1 MHRENNGW
9 QERLGRLCGIAPRER
24 RRRAAQR
31 RPGLTAEALES
42 RHMMAIAVAG
52 ALPDLIVA
60 PGGTILPIDTAAQFS
75 VTGVTVQGTVVEMAT
90 QAGTG
95 SSVRSLFLELYDQ
108 AIPGRSAAP
117 ISTANFLSYVN
128 AGAYDSSIFHRAT
141 DFAGDAGPAKFLQGG
156 GFTADAEGWG
166 NVATVAPINLEWAA
180 NRPNAKGTISY
191 ARTSDVNSAT
201 SGFFFNVVANP
212 SFDAVGNQYA
222 AFGRV
227 VGDGQAILDSY
238 AAFRRVNASAVTPA
252 FATLPVSSVDG
263 ITYENLPDRLV
274 TVLSAGV
281 VASPAT
287 AFSLTATSSAPTIA
301 SVVVDAAGKLQL
313 AVGQTR
319 GSATITVTGTDL
331 SGASVQDTF
340 TVAVGVPGIAVADG
354 VTAITSAQAQAVA
367 LGAAALNAV
376 ATSKTFTI
384 SNPGD
389 VPLTITGVTLPAG
402 VKLVEAAPTSVPAGG
417 SANLVVALD
426 TVALKAVSGSIAIAS
441 SASATPFSI
450 PVSGVVFGK
459 PELPTRVVSAWGNGT
474 KIILSWTASVDN
486 GSPVTRSDV
495 YALQFDTPTWPTWK
509 SVAVVWGTATS
520 TEVFGLDITKAI
532 AFKVASKN
540 AAGFSKLSNDGV
552 KYLMAPRTP
561 EAIVAAA
568 AGTGT
573 ASLTWQQAVQPEDAI
588 TKSFRPLT
596 GYVVFVRQVGTVAWT
611 RYADIPVVT
620 STTVTGLVAGRSYQF
635 ALRAKSDSGGSL
647 ISKPSNSVTL

>member
-1 MHRENNGW
+1 MVMHRENNGW
-9 QERLGRLCGIAPRER
+9 QERLGRWCGIAPRER
-24 RRRAAQR
+24 RRRSAQR

-60 PGGTILPIDTAAQFS
+60 PGGTIAPIDTAAQFS

-128 AGAYDSSIFHRAT
+128 TGAYDSSIFHRAT

-274 TVLSAGV
+274 TVLTAGV

-287 AFSLTATSSAPTIA
+287 AFGLTATSSAPTIA

-319 GSATITVTGTDL
+319 GTATITVTGTDL

-354 VTAITSAQAQAVA
+354 VTVITSAQAQAVA

-384 SNPGD
+384 TNPGD
-389 VPLTITGVTLPAG
+389 APLSITGVTLPAG

-417 SANLVVALD
+417 SANLIVALD
-426 TVALKAVSGSIAIAS
+426 TAAVRAVSGSIAVSS
-441 SASATPFSI
+441 SAAGSPFLI
-450 PVSGVVFGK
+450 PVTGVVFGR
-459 PELPTRVVSAWGNGT
+459 PAAPTAVISAWGNGT
-474 KIILSWTASVDN
+474 KAILSWTAAVDN
-486 GSPVTRSDV
+486 GSPVTTSAV
-495 YALQFDTPTWPTWK
+495 YALEVGTTTWVK
-509 SVAVVWGTATS
+509 VADVAGTATS
-520 TEVFGLDITKAI
+520 TEVFSLDITKAF
-532 AFKVASKN
+532 AFKVASRN
-540 AAGFSKLSNDGV
+540 IAGFSKLSNDGV

-568 AGTGT
+568 AGTG
-573 ASLTWQQAVQPEDAI
+573 AANLTWQHAVQPWDTI
-588 TKSFRPLT
+588 TKSYRPLT
-596 GYVVFVRQVGTVAWT
+596 GYVVFTRQVGTVAWT

-620 STTVTGLVAGRSYQF
+620 STTVTGLVAGKSYQF

-647 ISKPSNSVTL
+647 ISKPSNSATL

>member
-1 MHRENNGW
+1 MHREKNGW
-9 QERLGRLCGIAPRER
+9 QERLGRWCGIAPRER
-24 RRRAAQR
+24 RTRTSQR
-31 RPGLTAEALES
+31 RPGLAGEALES

-60 PGGTILPIDTAAQFS
+60 PGGTIAPIDTAAQFS

-156 GFTADAEGWG
+156 GFTADAQGWG
-166 NVATVAPINLEWAA
+166 NVATGSPINLEWAA
-180 NRPNAKGTISY
+180 NRPNAQGTISY
-191 ARTSDVNSAT
+191 ARTSDPNSAT

-238 AAFRRVNASAVTPA
+238 AALRRVNASAVTPA

-263 ITYENLPDRLV
+263 ITYQNLPDRLV

-287 AFSLTATSSAPTIA
+287 TFGLTATNSAPTIA

-319 GSATITVTGTDL
+319 GTATITVTGTDL
-331 SGASVQDTF
+331 SGASIQDTF
-340 TVAVGVPGIAVADG
+340 TVAVGVPGITLADG

-367 LGAAALNAV
+367 LVAAAVGTV
-376 ATSKTFTI
+376 APSKTFTI
-384 SNPGD
+384 TNPGD
-389 VPLTITGVTLPAG
+389 VPLSITGVTRRG
-402 VKLVEAAPTSVPAGG
+402 
-417 SANLVVALD
+417 
-426 TVALKAVSGSIAIAS
+426 
-441 SASATPFSI
+441 
-450 PVSGVVFGK
+450 
-459 PELPTRVVSAWGNGT
+459 R
-474 KIILSWTASVDN
+474 
-486 GSPVTRSDV
+486 
-495 YALQFDTPTWPTWK
+495 
-509 SVAVVWGTATS
+509 
-520 TEVFGLDITKAI
+520 
-532 AFKVASKN
+532 
-540 AAGFSKLSNDGV
+540 
-552 KYLMAPRTP
+552 
-561 EAIVAAA
+561 
-568 AGTGT
+568 
-573 ASLTWQQAVQPEDAI
+573 
-588 TKSFRPLT
+588 
-596 GYVVFVRQVGTVAWT
+596 
-611 RYADIPVVT
+611 ADEH
-620 STTVTGLVAGRSYQF
+620 SR
-635 ALRAKSDSGGSL
+635 R
-647 ISKPSNSVTL
+647 

>member
-1 MHRENNGW
+1 MVMHRENNGW
-9 QERLGRLCGIAPRER
+9 QERLGRWCGIAPRER
-24 RRRAAQR
+24 RRRSAQR

-60 PGGTILPIDTAAQFS
+60 PGGTIAPIDTTAQFS

-128 AGAYDSSIFHRAT
+128 TGAYDSSIFHRAT

-238 AAFRRVNASAVTPA
+238 AALRRVNASAVTPA

-263 ITYENLPDRLV
+263 ITYQNLPDRLV

-287 AFSLTATSSAPTIA
+287 AFGLTATSSAPTIA

-319 GSATITVTGTDL
+319 GTATITVTGTDL

-354 VTAITSAQAQAVA
+354 VTVITSAQAQAVA

-384 SNPGD
+384 TNPGD
-389 VPLTITGVTLPAG
+389 APLSITGVTLPAG

-417 SANLVVALD
+417 SANLIVALD
-426 TVALKAVSGSIAIAS
+426 TAAVRAVSGSIAVSS
-441 SASATPFSI
+441 SAAGSPFLI
-450 PVSGVVFGK
+450 PVTGVVFGR
-459 PELPTRVVSAWGNGT
+459 PAAPTAVISAWGNGT
-474 KIILSWTASVDN
+474 KAILSWTAAVDN
-486 GSPVTRSDV
+486 GSPVTTSAV
-495 YALQFDTPTWPTWK
+495 YALEVGTTTWVK
-509 SVAVVWGTATS
+509 VADVAGTATS
-520 TEVFGLDITKAI
+520 TEVFSLDITKAF
-532 AFKVASKN
+532 AFKVASRN
-540 AAGFSKLSNDGV
+540 IAGFSKLSNDGV

-568 AGTGT
+568 AGTG
-573 ASLTWQQAVQPEDAI
+573 AANLTWQHAVQPWDTI
-588 TKSFRPLT
+588 TKSYRPLT
-596 GYVVFVRQVGTVAWT
+596 GYVVFTRQVGTVAWT

-620 STTVTGLVAGRSYQF
+620 STTVTGLVAGKSYQF

-647 ISKPSNSVTL
+647 ISKPSNSATL

>member
-1 MHRENNGW
+1 MHREKNGW
-9 QERLGRLCGIAPRER
+9 QERLGRWCGIAPRER
-24 RRRAAQR
+24 RTRTSQR
-31 RPGLTAEALES
+31 RPGLAGEALES

-60 PGGTILPIDTAAQFS
+60 PGGTIAPIDTAAQFS

-156 GFTADAEGWG
+156 GFTADAQGWG
-166 NVATVAPINLEWAA
+166 NVATGSPINLEWAA
-180 NRPNAKGTISY
+180 NRPNAQGTISY
-191 ARTSDVNSAT
+191 ARTSDPNSAT

-222 AFGRV
+222 AFRTGPW
-227 VGDGQAILDSY
+227 QWSAP
-238 AAFRRVNASAVTPA
+238 ASAVTPA

-263 ITYENLPDRLV
+263 ITYQNLPDRLV

-287 AFSLTATSSAPTIA
+287 TFGLTATSSAPTIA

-319 GSATITVTGTDL
+319 GTATITVTGTDL
-331 SGASVQDTF
+331 SGASIPDTF
-340 TVAVGVPGIAVADG
+340 TVAVGVPGITLADG

-367 LGAAALNAV
+367 LVAV
-376 ATSKTFTI
+376 AVGTVAPSKTFTI
-384 SNPGD
+384 TNPGD
-389 VPLTITGVTLPAG
+389 VPLSITGVTLPAG
-402 VKLVEAAPTSVPAGG
+402 VTLVGALPASIAAGG
-417 SANLVVALD
+417 SANLIVALD
-426 TVALKAVSGSIAIAS
+426 TAALKTATGSIAISS
-441 SASATPFSI
+441 SALVAPFSI
-450 PVSGVVFGK
+450 PVTGTVYGRPAAPTGVI
-459 PELPTRVVSAWGNGT
+459 SAWGNGT
-474 KIILSWTASVDN
+474 KAILSWTPAVDN

-495 YALQFDTPTWPTWK
+495 YALLVGTTAWTK
-509 SVAVVWGTATS
+509 VADVAGTATS
-520 TEVFGLDITKAI
+520 AEVFGLDITKAF
-532 AFKVASKN
+532 AFKVASRN
-540 AAGFSKLSNDGV
+540 VAGFSKLSNDGV
-552 KYLMAPRTP
+552 KYLMAPITP
-561 EAIVAAA
+561 AAIVATA
-568 AGTGT
+568 AGQGS
-573 ASLTWQQAVQPEDAI
+573 ASLTWQHAVQPWDTI

-596 GYVVFVRQVGTVAWT
+596 GYVVFTRQVGTAAWT
-611 RYADIPVVT
+611 RSADIPVVT

-647 ISKPSNSVTL
+647 ISKPSNSATL

>member
-1 MHRENNGW
+1 
-9 QERLGRLCGIAPRER
+9 
-24 RRRAAQR
+24 
-31 RPGLTAEALES
+31 
-42 RHMMAIAVAG
+42 MMAITVAG
-52 ALPDLIVA
+52 ALPDLVVA
-60 PGGTILPIDTAAQFS
+60 PGGTIAPIDTAAQFS
-75 VTGVTVQGTVVEMAT
+75 VSGVTVQGTVVEMAT

-426 TVALKAVSGSIAIAS
+426 TAAVRAVSGSIAIAS

-486 GSPVTRSDV
+486 GSPVTESRV
-495 YALQFDTPTWPTWK
+495 YALQVGTTTWTK
-509 SVAVVWGTATS
+509 VADVAGTATS
-520 TEVFGLDITKAI
+520 TEVFGLDITQAF

-561 EAIVAAA
+561 AAIVATA
-568 AGTGT
+568 AGTGA
-573 ASLTWQQAVQPEDAI
+573 ASLTWQHAVQPEDAI

-611 RYADIPVVT
+611 RHADIPVVT

>member
-1 MHRENNGW
+1 MVMHRENNGW
-9 QERLGRLCGIAPRER
+9 QERLGRWCGIAPRER
-24 RRRAAQR
+24 RRRSAQR

-60 PGGTILPIDTAAQFS
+60 PGGTIAPIDTAAQFS

-128 AGAYDSSIFHRAT
+128 TGAYDSSIFHRAT

-180 NRPNAKGTISY
+180 NRPNAQGTISY

-238 AAFRRVNASAVTPA
+238 AAFRRVNASAVTAA

-263 ITYENLPDRLV
+263 ITYQNLPERLV
-274 TVLSAGV
+274 TVLTAGV

-287 AFSLTATSSAPTIA
+287 AFGLTATSSAPTIA

-319 GSATITVTGTDL
+319 GTATITVTGTDL

-354 VTAITSAQAQAVA
+354 VTVITSAQAQAVA

-384 SNPGD
+384 TNPGD
-389 VPLTITGVTLPAG
+389 APLSITGVTLPAG

-417 SANLVVALD
+417 SANLIVALD
-426 TVALKAVSGSIAIAS
+426 TAAVRAVSGSIAVSS
-441 SASATPFSI
+441 SAAGSPFLI
-450 PVSGVVFGK
+450 PVTGVVFGR
-459 PELPTRVVSAWGNGT
+459 PAAPTAVISAWGNGT
-474 KIILSWTASVDN
+474 KAILSWTAAVDN
-486 GSPVTRSDV
+486 GSPVTTSAV
-495 YALQFDTPTWPTWK
+495 YALEVGTTTWVK
-509 SVAVVWGTATS
+509 VADVAGTATS
-520 TEVFGLDITKAI
+520 TEVFSLDITKAF
-532 AFKVASKN
+532 AFKVASRN
-540 AAGFSKLSNDGV
+540 IAGFSKLSNDGV

-568 AGTGT
+568 AGTG
-573 ASLTWQQAVQPEDAI
+573 AANLTWQHAVQPWDTI
-588 TKSFRPLT
+588 TKSYRPLT
-596 GYVVFVRQVGTVAWT
+596 GYVVFTRQVGTVAWT

-620 STTVTGLVAGRSYQF
+620 STTVTGLVAGKSYQF

-647 ISKPSNSVTL
+647 ISRASNSATV

>member
-1 MHRENNGW
+1 MHREKNGW
-9 QERLGRLCGIAPRER
+9 QERLGRWCGIAPRER
-24 RRRAAQR
+24 RTRTSQR
-31 RPGLTAEALES
+31 RPGLAGEALES

-60 PGGTILPIDTAAQFS
+60 PGGTIAPIDTAAQFS
-75 VTGVTVQGTVVEMAT
+75 VTSVTVQGTVVGMAT

-156 GFTADAEGWG
+156 GFTADAQGWG
-166 NVATVAPINLEWAA
+166 TVATGSPINLEWAA
-180 NRPNAKGTISY
+180 NRPNAQGTISY
-191 ARTSDVNSAT
+191 ARTSDPNSAT

-212 SFDAVGNQYA
+212 SFDTVGNQYA

-238 AAFRRVNASAVTPA
+238 AALRRVNASAVTPA

-263 ITYENLPDRLV
+263 ITYQNLPDRLV

-287 AFSLTATSSAPTIA
+287 TFGLTATSSAPTIA

-319 GSATITVTGTDL
+319 GTATITVTGTDL
-331 SGASVQDTF
+331 SGASIQDTF
-340 TVAVGVPGIAVADG
+340 TVAVGVPGITLADG
-354 VTAITSAQAQAVA
+354 VTAITSAQSQAVA
-367 LGAAALNAV
+367 LGAAVLGTV
-376 ATSKTFTI
+376 APSKTFTI
-384 SNPGD
+384 TNPGD
-389 VPLTITGVTLPAG
+389 VPLSITGVTLPAG
-402 VKLVEAAPTSVPAGG
+402 VTLVGAAPTSIPAGS

-426 TVALKAVSGSIAIAS
+426 TAAVRAVTGSIAITS

-450 PVSGVVFGK
+450 PVTGSVYGRPAAPTGVI
-459 PELPTRVVSAWGNGT
+459 SAWGNGT
-474 KIILSWTASVDN
+474 KAILSWTAAVDN
-486 GSPVTRSDV
+486 GSPVTTSAVYVLEVGTTTWTKVADV
-495 YALQFDTPTWPTWK
+495 A
-509 SVAVVWGTATS
+509 GTATS
-520 TEVFGLDITKAI
+520 TEVFGLDITKSF
-532 AFKVASKN
+532 AFKVASRN
-540 AAGFSKLSNDGV
+540 VAGFSKLSNDGV
-552 KYLMAPRTP
+552 KYLMAPITP
-561 EAIVAAA
+561 AAIVATA
-568 AGTGT
+568 AGQGS
-573 ASLTWQQAVQPEDAI
+573 ASLTWQHAVQPWDTI

-596 GYVVFVRQVGTVAWT
+596 GYVVFYRQVGTAAWT
-611 RYADIPVVT
+611 RSADIPVVT

-647 ISKPSNSVTL
+647 ISKPSNSATL

>member
-1 MHRENNGW
+1 MVMHRENNGW
-9 QERLGRLCGIAPRER
+9 QERLGRWCGIAPRER
-24 RRRAAQR
+24 RRRSAQR

-60 PGGTILPIDTAAQFS
+60 PGGTIAPIDTAAQFS

-128 AGAYDSSIFHRAT
+128 TGAYDSSIFHRAT

-274 TVLSAGV
+274 TVLTAGV

-287 AFSLTATSSAPTIA
+287 AFGLTATSSAPTIA

-319 GSATITVTGTDL
+319 GTATITVTGTDL

-354 VTAITSAQAQAVA
+354 VTVITSAQAQAVA

-384 SNPGD
+384 TNPGD
-389 VPLTITGVTLPAG
+389 APLSITGVTLPAG

-417 SANLVVALD
+417 SANLIVALD
-426 TVALKAVSGSIAIAS
+426 TAAVRAVSGSIAVSS
-441 SASATPFSI
+441 SAAGSPFLI
-450 PVSGVVFGK
+450 PVTGVVFGR
-459 PELPTRVVSAWGNGT
+459 PAAPTAVISAWGNGT
-474 KIILSWTASVDN
+474 KAILSWTAAVDN
-486 GSPVTRSDV
+486 GSPVTTSAV
-495 YALQFDTPTWPTWK
+495 YALEVGTTTWVK
-509 SVAVVWGTATS
+509 VADVAGTATS
-520 TEVFGLDITKAI
+520 TEVFSLDITKAF
-532 AFKVASKN
+532 AFKVASRN
-540 AAGFSKLSNDGV
+540 IAGFSKLSNDGV

-568 AGTGT
+568 AGTG
-573 ASLTWQQAVQPEDAI
+573 AANLTWQHAVQPWDTI
-588 TKSFRPLT
+588 TKSYRPLT
-596 GYVVFVRQVGTVAWT
+596 GYVVFTRQVGTVAWT

-620 STTVTGLVAGRSYQF
+620 STTVTGLVAGKSYQF

-647 ISKPSNSVTL
+647 ISRASNSVTV

>member
-9 QERLGRLCGIAPRER
+9 QERLGRWCGIAPRER
-24 RRRAAQR
+24 RRRSAQR

-60 PGGTILPIDTAAQFS
+60 PGGTIAPIDTAAQFS

-128 AGAYDSSIFHRAT
+128 TGAYDSSIFHRAT

-274 TVLSAGV
+274 TVLTAGV

-287 AFSLTATSSAPTIA
+287 AFGLTATSSAPTIA

-319 GSATITVTGTDL
+319 GTATITVTGTDL

-354 VTAITSAQAQAVA
+354 VTVITSAQAQAVA

-384 SNPGD
+384 TNPGD
-389 VPLTITGVTLPAG
+389 APLSITGVTLPAG

-417 SANLVVALD
+417 SANLIVALD
-426 TVALKAVSGSIAIAS
+426 TAAVRAVSGSIAVSS
-441 SASATPFSI
+441 SAAGSPFLI
-450 PVSGVVFGK
+450 PVTGVVFGR
-459 PELPTRVVSAWGNGT
+459 PAAPTAVISAWGNGT
-474 KIILSWTASVDN
+474 KAILSWTAAVDN
-486 GSPVTRSDV
+486 GSPVTTSAV
-495 YALQFDTPTWPTWK
+495 YALEVGTTTWVK
-509 SVAVVWGTATS
+509 VADVAGTATS
-520 TEVFGLDITKAI
+520 TEVFSLDITKAF
-532 AFKVASKN
+532 AFKVASRN
-540 AAGFSKLSNDGV
+540 IAGFSKLSNDGV

-568 AGTGT
+568 AGTG
-573 ASLTWQQAVQPEDAI
+573 AANLTWQHAVQPWDTI
-588 TKSFRPLT
+588 TKSYRPLT
-596 GYVVFVRQVGTVAWT
+596 GYVVFTRQVGTVAWT

-620 STTVTGLVAGRSYQF
+620 STTVTGLVAGKSYQF

-647 ISKPSNSVTL
+647 ISKPSNSATL

>member
-9 QERLGRLCGIAPRER
+9 QERLGRWCGIAPRER
-24 RRRAAQR
+24 RRRSAQR

-60 PGGTILPIDTAAQFS
+60 PGGTIAPIDTAAQFS

-128 AGAYDSSIFHRAT
+128 TGAYDSSIFHRAT

-274 TVLSAGV
+274 TVLTAGV

-287 AFSLTATSSAPTIA
+287 AFGLTATSSAPTIA

-319 GSATITVTGTDL
+319 GTATITVTGTDL

-354 VTAITSAQAQAVA
+354 VTVITSAQAQAVA

-384 SNPGD
+384 TNPGD
-389 VPLTITGVTLPAG
+389 APLSITGVTLPAG

-417 SANLVVALD
+417 SANLIVALD
-426 TVALKAVSGSIAIAS
+426 TAAVRAVSGSIAVSS
-441 SASATPFSI
+441 SAAGSPFLI
-450 PVSGVVFGK
+450 PVTGVVFGR
-459 PELPTRVVSAWGNGT
+459 PAAPTAVISAWGNGT
-474 KIILSWTASVDN
+474 KAILSWTAAVDN
-486 GSPVTRSDV
+486 GSPVTTSAV
-495 YALQFDTPTWPTWK
+495 YALEVGTTTWVK
-509 SVAVVWGTATS
+509 VADVAGTATS
-520 TEVFGLDITKAI
+520 TEVFSLDITKAF
-532 AFKVASKN
+532 AFKVASRN
-540 AAGFSKLSNDGV
+540 IAGFSKLSNDGV

-568 AGTGT
+568 AGTG
-573 ASLTWQQAVQPEDAI
+573 AANLTWQHAVQPWDTI
-588 TKSFRPLT
+588 TKSYRPLT
-596 GYVVFVRQVGTVAWT
+596 GYVVFTRQVGTVAWT

-620 STTVTGLVAGRSYQF
+620 STTVTGLVAGKSYQF

-647 ISKPSNSVTL
+647 ISRASNSVTV

>member
-1 MHRENNGW
+1 MVMHRENNGW
-9 QERLGRLCGIAPRER
+9 QERLGRWCGIAPRER
-24 RRRAAQR
+24 RRRSAQR
-31 RPGLTAEALES
+31 RPGLAGEALES

-60 PGGTILPIDTAAQFS
+60 PGGTIAPIDTAAQFS

-128 AGAYDSSIFHRAT
+128 TGAYDSSIFHRAT

-180 NRPNAKGTISY
+180 NRPNAQGTISY

-287 AFSLTATSSAPTIA
+287 AFGLTATSSAPTIA

-319 GSATITVTGTDL
+319 GTATITVTGTDL

-354 VTAITSAQAQAVA
+354 VTVITSAQAQAVA

-384 SNPGD
+384 TNPGD
-389 VPLTITGVTLPAG
+389 APLSITGVTLPAG

-417 SANLVVALD
+417 SANLIVALD
-426 TVALKAVSGSIAIAS
+426 TAAVRAVSGSIAVSS
-441 SASATPFSI
+441 SAAGSPFLI
-450 PVSGVVFGK
+450 PVTGVVFGR
-459 PELPTRVVSAWGNGT
+459 PAAPTAVISAWGNGT
-474 KIILSWTASVDN
+474 KAILSWTAAVDN
-486 GSPVTRSDV
+486 GSPVTTSAV
-495 YALQFDTPTWPTWK
+495 YALEVGTTTWVK
-509 SVAVVWGTATS
+509 VADVAGTATS
-520 TEVFGLDITKAI
+520 TEVFSLDITKAF
-532 AFKVASKN
+532 AFKVASRN
-540 AAGFSKLSNDGV
+540 IAGFSKLSNDGV

-568 AGTGT
+568 AGTG
-573 ASLTWQQAVQPEDAI
+573 AANLTWQHAVQPWDTI
-588 TKSFRPLT
+588 TKSYRPLT
-596 GYVVFVRQVGTVAWT
+596 GYVVFTRQVGTVAWT

-620 STTVTGLVAGRSYQF
+620 STTVTGLVAGKSYQF

-647 ISKPSNSVTL
+647 ISKPSNSATL

>member
-9 QERLGRLCGIAPRER
+9 QERLGRWCGIAPRER
-24 RRRAAQR
+24 RRRSAQR
-31 RPGLTAEALES
+31 RPGLAGEALES

-52 ALPDLIVA
+52 ALPDLVVA
-60 PGGTILPIDTAAQFS
+60 PGGTIAPIDTAAQFS

-128 AGAYDSSIFHRAT
+128 TGAYDSSIFHRAT

-238 AAFRRVNASAVTPA
+238 AALRRVNASAVTPA

-263 ITYENLPDRLV
+263 ITYQNLPDRLV

-287 AFSLTATSSAPTIA
+287 AFGLTATSSAPTIA

-319 GSATITVTGTDL
+319 GTATITVTGTDL

-354 VTAITSAQAQAVA
+354 VTVITSAQAQAVA

-384 SNPGD
+384 TNPGD
-389 VPLTITGVTLPAG
+389 APLSITGVTLPAG

-417 SANLVVALD
+417 SANLIVALD
-426 TVALKAVSGSIAIAS
+426 TAAVRAVSGSIAVSS
-441 SASATPFSI
+441 SAAGSPFLI
-450 PVSGVVFGK
+450 PVTGVVFGRTAA
-459 PELPTRVVSAWGNGT
+459 PTAVISAWGNGT
-474 KIILSWTASVDN
+474 KAILSWTAAVDN
-486 GSPVTRSDV
+486 GSPVTTSAV
-495 YALQFDTPTWPTWK
+495 YALEVGTTTWVK
-509 SVAVVWGTATS
+509 VADVAGTATS
-520 TEVFGLDITKAI
+520 TEVFSLDITKAF
-532 AFKVASKN
+532 AFKVASRN
-540 AAGFSKLSNDGV
+540 IAGFSKLSNDGV

-573 ASLTWQQAVQPEDAI
+573 ASLTWQHAVQPWDTI
-588 TKSFRPLT
+588 TKSYRPLT
-596 GYVVFVRQVGTVAWT
+596 GYVVFTRQVGTVAWT

-620 STTVTGLVAGRSYQF
+620 STTVTGLVAGKSYQF

-647 ISKPSNSVTL
+647 ISKPSNSATL

>member
-1 MHRENNGW
+1 MHREKNGW
-9 QERLGRLCGIAPRER
+9 QERLGRWCGIAPRER
-24 RRRAAQR
+24 RTRTSQR
-31 RPGLTAEALES
+31 RPGLAGEALES

-60 PGGTILPIDTAAQFS
+60 PGGTIAPIDTAAQFS
-75 VTGVTVQGTVVEMAT
+75 VTSVTVQGTVVGMAT

-156 GFTADAEGWG
+156 GFTADAQGWG
-166 NVATVAPINLEWAA
+166 TVATGSPINLEWAA
-180 NRPNAKGTISY
+180 NRPNAQGTISY
-191 ARTSDVNSAT
+191 ARTSDPNSAT

-212 SFDAVGNQYA
+212 SFDTVGNQYA

-238 AAFRRVNASAVTPA
+238 AALRRVNASAVTPA

-263 ITYENLPDRLV
+263 ITYQNLPDRLV

-287 AFSLTATSSAPTIA
+287 TFGLTATSSAPTIA

-319 GSATITVTGTDL
+319 GTATITVTGTDL
-331 SGASVQDTF
+331 SGASIQDTF
-340 TVAVGVPGIAVADG
+340 TVAVGVPGITLADG

-367 LGAAALNAV
+367 LVAAAVGTV
-376 ATSKTFTI
+376 APSKTFTI
-384 SNPGD
+384 TNPGD
-389 VPLTITGVTLPAG
+389 VPLSITGVTLPAG
-402 VKLVEAAPTSVPAGG
+402 VTLVGAAPTSIPAGS

-426 TVALKAVSGSIAIAS
+426 TAAVRAVTGSIAITS

-450 PVSGVVFGK
+450 PVTGSVYGRPAAPTGVI
-459 PELPTRVVSAWGNGT
+459 SAWGNGT
-474 KIILSWTASVDN
+474 KAILSWTPAVDN
-486 GSPVTRSDV
+486 GSPVTESRV
-495 YALQFDTPTWPTWK
+495 YAMDVRTTTWTK
-509 SVAVVWGTATS
+509 VADVAGAATS
-520 TEVFGLDITKAI
+520 TEVFGLDITQAF
-532 AFKVASKN
+532 AFKVASRN

-561 EAIVAAA
+561 AAIVAAA
-568 AGTGT
+568 AGQGS
-573 ASLTWQQAVQPEDAI
+573 ASLTWQHALQPEDTI

-596 GYVVFVRQVGTVAWT
+596 GYVVFYRQVGTAAWT
-611 RYADIPVVT
+611 RSADIQVVT
-620 STTVTGLVAGRSYQF
+620 STSVTGLVAGRSYQF

-647 ISKPSNSVTL
+647 ISKPSNSATL

>member
-1 MHRENNGW
+1 MVMHRENNGW
-9 QERLGRLCGIAPRER
+9 QERLGRWCGIAPRER
-24 RRRAAQR
+24 RRRSAQR
-31 RPGLTAEALES
+31 RPGLAGEALES

-52 ALPDLIVA
+52 ALPDLVVA
-60 PGGTILPIDTAAQFS
+60 PGGTIAPIDTAAQFS

-128 AGAYDSSIFHRAT
+128 TGAYDSSIFHRAT

-238 AAFRRVNASAVTPA
+238 AALRRVNASAVTPA

-263 ITYENLPDRLV
+263 ITYQNLPDRLV

-287 AFSLTATSSAPTIA
+287 AFGLTATSSAPTIA

-319 GSATITVTGTDL
+319 GTATITVTGTDL

-354 VTAITSAQAQAVA
+354 VTVITSAQAQAVA

-384 SNPGD
+384 TNPGD
-389 VPLTITGVTLPAG
+389 APLSITGVTLPAG

-417 SANLVVALD
+417 SANLIVALD
-426 TVALKAVSGSIAIAS
+426 TAAVRAVSGSIAVSS
-441 SASATPFSI
+441 SAAGSPFLI
-450 PVSGVVFGK
+450 PVTGVVFGR
-459 PELPTRVVSAWGNGT
+459 PAAPTAVISAWGNGT
-474 KIILSWTASVDN
+474 KAILSWTAAVDN
-486 GSPVTRSDV
+486 GSPVTTSAV
-495 YALQFDTPTWPTWK
+495 YALEVGTTTWVK
-509 SVAVVWGTATS
+509 VADVAGTATS
-520 TEVFGLDITKAI
+520 TEVFSLDITKAF
-532 AFKVASKN
+532 AFKVASRN
-540 AAGFSKLSNDGV
+540 IAGFSKLSNDGV

-568 AGTGT
+568 AGTG
-573 ASLTWQQAVQPEDAI
+573 AANLTWQHAVQPWDTI
-588 TKSFRPLT
+588 TKSYRPLT
-596 GYVVFVRQVGTVAWT
+596 GYVVFTRQVGTVAWT

-620 STTVTGLVAGRSYQF
+620 STTVTGLVAGKSYQF

-647 ISKPSNSVTL
+647 ISKPSNSATL

>member
-1 MHRENNGW
+1 MHRDTNGW
-9 QERLGRLCGIAPRER
+9 QERLRRWFGSAPRGR
-24 RRRAAQR
+24 RTRASQR
-31 RPGLTAEALES
+31 RPGLAGEALES

-60 PGGTILPIDTAAQFS
+60 PGGTIAPIDTAAQFS
-75 VTGVTVQGTVVEMAT
+75 VTGVTVQGTVVGMAT

-166 NVATVAPINLEWAA
+166 NVATGSPINLEWAA
-180 NRPNAKGTISY
+180 NRPNAQGTISY
-191 ARTSDVNSAT
+191 ARTSDPNSAT

-263 ITYENLPDRLV
+263 ITYQNLPDRLV

-287 AFSLTATSSAPTIA
+287 TFGLTATSSAPTIA

-319 GSATITVTGTDL
+319 GSSTITVTGTDL
-331 SGASVQDTF
+331 SGASIQDTF
-340 TVAVGVPGIAVADG
+340 TVAVGVPGITLADG

-367 LGAAALNAV
+367 LVAAAVGTV
-376 ATSKTFTI
+376 APSKTFTI
-384 SNPGD
+384 TNPGD
-389 VPLTITGVTLPAG
+389 VPLSITGVTLPAG
-402 VKLVEAAPTSVPAGG
+402 VTLVGAAPTSIPAGS

-426 TVALKAVSGSIAIAS
+426 TAAVRAVTGSIAITS

-450 PVSGVVFGK
+450 PVTGSVYGR
-459 PELPTRVVSAWGNGT
+459 PAAPTAVISAWGNGT
-474 KIILSWTASVDN
+474 KAILSWTAAVDN
-486 GSPVTRSDV
+486 GSPVTTSAVYVLEVGTTTWTKVADV
-495 YALQFDTPTWPTWK
+495 A
-509 SVAVVWGTATS
+509 GTATS
-520 TEVFGLDITKAI
+520 TEVFGLDITKSF
-532 AFKVASKN
+532 AFKVASRN
-540 AAGFSKLSNDGV
+540 VAGFSKLSNDGV
-552 KYLMAPRTP
+552 KYLMAPITP
-561 EAIVAAA
+561 AAIVATA
-568 AGTGT
+568 AGQGA
-573 ASLTWQQAVQPEDAI
+573 ASLTWQHAVQPWDTI

-596 GYVVFVRQVGTVAWT
+596 GYVVFYRQVGTAAWT
-611 RYADIPVVT
+611 RSADIPVVT
-620 STTVTGLVAGRSYQF
+620 STSVTGLVAGRSYQF

-647 ISKPSNSVTL
+647 ISKPSNSATL

>member
-9 QERLGRLCGIAPRER
+9 QERLGRWCGIAPRER
-24 RRRAAQR
+24 RRRSAQR

-60 PGGTILPIDTAAQFS
+60 PGGTIAPIDTAAQFS

-128 AGAYDSSIFHRAT
+128 TGAYDSSIFHRAT

-238 AAFRRVNASAVTPA
+238 AALRRVNASAVTPA

-263 ITYENLPDRLV
+263 ITYQNLPERLV
-274 TVLSAGV
+274 TVLTAGV

-287 AFSLTATSSAPTIA
+287 AFGLTATSSAPTIA

-319 GSATITVTGTDL
+319 GTATITVTGTDL

-354 VTAITSAQAQAVA
+354 VTTITSGQAQAVA
-367 LGAAALNAV
+367 LEAAAVATV

-389 VPLTITGVTLPAG
+389 VPLSITGVTLPAG

-417 SANLVVALD
+417 SANLIVALD
-426 TVALKAVSGSIAIAS
+426 TVALKAVSGSIAVSS
-441 SASATPFSI
+441 SAAGSPFLI
-450 PVSGVVFGK
+450 PVAGVVFGR
-459 PELPTRVVSAWGNGT
+459 PAAPTAVISAWGNGT
-474 KIILSWTASVDN
+474 KAILSWTAAVDN
-486 GSPVTRSDV
+486 GSPVTTSAV
-495 YALQFDTPTWPTWK
+495 YALEVGTTTWVK
-509 SVAVVWGTATS
+509 VADVAGTATS
-520 TEVFGLDITKAI
+520 TEVFSLDITKAF
-532 AFKVASKN
+532 AFKVASRN
-540 AAGFSKLSNDGV
+540 IAGFSKLSNDGV
-552 KYLMAPRTP
+552 KYLMAPITP
-561 EAIVAAA
+561 TAIVAAA
-568 AGTGT
+568 AGTG
-573 ASLTWQQAVQPEDAI
+573 AANLTWQHAVQPWDTI

-596 GYVVFVRQVGTVAWT
+596 GYVVFTRQVGTVAWT

-647 ISKPSNSVTL
+647 ISKPSNSATL

>member
-1 MHRENNGW
+1 MHRESNGW
-9 QERLGRLCGIAPRER
+9 QERLGRWCGIAPRDR

-31 RPGLTAEALES
+31 RPGLAGEALES

-52 ALPDLIVA
+52 ALPDLVVA
-60 PGGTILPIDTAAQFS
+60 PGGTIAPIDTAAQFS

-128 AGAYDSSIFHRAT
+128 TGAYDSSIFHRAT

-238 AAFRRVNASAVTPA
+238 AALRRVNASAVTPA

-263 ITYENLPDRLV
+263 ITYQNLPDRLV

-287 AFSLTATSSAPTIA
+287 AFGLTATSSAPTIA

-319 GSATITVTGTDL
+319 GTATITVTGTDL

-354 VTAITSAQAQAVA
+354 VTVITSAQAQAVA

-384 SNPGD
+384 TNPGD
-389 VPLTITGVTLPAG
+389 APLSITGVTLPAG

-417 SANLVVALD
+417 SANLIVALD
-426 TVALKAVSGSIAIAS
+426 TAAVRAVSGSIAVSS
-441 SASATPFSI
+441 SAAGSPFLI
-450 PVSGVVFGK
+450 PVTGVVFGR
-459 PELPTRVVSAWGNGT
+459 PAAPTAVISAWGNGT
-474 KIILSWTASVDN
+474 KAILSWTAAVDN
-486 GSPVTRSDV
+486 GSPVTTSAV
-495 YALQFDTPTWPTWK
+495 YALEVGTTTWVK
-509 SVAVVWGTATS
+509 VADVAGTATS
-520 TEVFGLDITKAI
+520 TEVFSLDITKAF
-532 AFKVASKN
+532 AFKVASRN
-540 AAGFSKLSNDGV
+540 IAGFSKLSNDGV
-552 KYLMAPRTP
+552 KYLMAPITP
-561 EAIVAAA
+561 TAIVAAA
-568 AGTGT
+568 AGTG
-573 ASLTWQQAVQPEDAI
+573 AANLTWQHAVQPWDTI
-588 TKSFRPLT
+588 TKSYRPLT
-596 GYVVFVRQVGTVAWT
+596 GYVVFTRQVGTVAWT

-620 STTVTGLVAGRSYQF
+620 STTVTGLVAGKSYQF

-647 ISKPSNSVTL
+647 ISKPSNSATL

>member
-1 MHRENNGW
+1 MVMHRESNGW
-9 QERLGRLCGIAPRER
+9 QERLGRWCGIAPRDR

-31 RPGLTAEALES
+31 RPGLAGEALES

-52 ALPDLIVA
+52 ALPDLVVA
-60 PGGTILPIDTAAQFS
+60 PGGTIAPIDTAAQFS

-128 AGAYDSSIFHRAT
+128 TGAYDSSIFHRAT

-238 AAFRRVNASAVTPA
+238 AALRRVNASAVTPA

-263 ITYENLPDRLV
+263 ITYQNLPDRLV

-287 AFSLTATSSAPTIA
+287 AFGLTATSSAPTIA

-319 GSATITVTGTDL
+319 GTATITVTGTDL

-354 VTAITSAQAQAVA
+354 VTVITSAQAQAVA

-384 SNPGD
+384 TNPGD
-389 VPLTITGVTLPAG
+389 APLSITGVTLPAG

-417 SANLVVALD
+417 SANLIVALD
-426 TVALKAVSGSIAIAS
+426 TAAVRAVSGSIAVSS
-441 SASATPFSI
+441 SAAGSPFLI
-450 PVSGVVFGK
+450 PVTGVVFGR
-459 PELPTRVVSAWGNGT
+459 PAAPTAVISAWGNGT
-474 KIILSWTASVDN
+474 KAILSWTAAVDN
-486 GSPVTRSDV
+486 GSPVTTSAV
-495 YALQFDTPTWPTWK
+495 YALEVGTTTWVK
-509 SVAVVWGTATS
+509 VADVAGTATS
-520 TEVFGLDITKAI
+520 TEVFSLDITKAF
-532 AFKVASKN
+532 AFKVASRN
-540 AAGFSKLSNDGV
+540 IAGFSKLSNDGV
-552 KYLMAPRTP
+552 KYLMAPITP
-561 EAIVAAA
+561 TAIVAAA
-568 AGTGT
+568 AGTG
-573 ASLTWQQAVQPEDAI
+573 AANLTWQHAVQPWDTI
-588 TKSFRPLT
+588 TKSYRPLT
-596 GYVVFVRQVGTVAWT
+596 GYVVFTRQVGTVAWT

-620 STTVTGLVAGRSYQF
+620 STTVTGLVAGKSYQF

-647 ISKPSNSVTL
+647 ISKPSNSATL

>member
-1 MHRENNGW
+1 MVMHRESNGW
-9 QERLGRLCGIAPRER
+9 QERLGRWCGIAPRER
-24 RRRAAQR
+24 RRRSAQR

-60 PGGTILPIDTAAQFS
+60 PGGTIAPIDTAAQFS

-128 AGAYDSSIFHRAT
+128 TGAYDSSIFHRAT

-238 AAFRRVNASAVTPA
+238 AALRRVNASAVTPA

-263 ITYENLPDRLV
+263 ITYQNLPERLV
-274 TVLSAGV
+274 TVLTAGV

-287 AFSLTATSSAPTIA
+287 AFGLTATSSAPTIA

-319 GSATITVTGTDL
+319 GTATITVTGTDL

-354 VTAITSAQAQAVA
+354 VTVITSAQAQAVA

-384 SNPGD
+384 TNPGD
-389 VPLTITGVTLPAG
+389 APLSITGVTLPAG

-417 SANLVVALD
+417 SANLIVALD
-426 TVALKAVSGSIAIAS
+426 TAAVRAVSGSIAVSS
-441 SASATPFSI
+441 SAAGSPFLI
-450 PVSGVVFGK
+450 PVTGVVFGR
-459 PELPTRVVSAWGNGT
+459 PAAPTAVISAWGNGT
-474 KIILSWTASVDN
+474 KAILSWTAAVDN
-486 GSPVTRSDV
+486 GSPVTTSAV
-495 YALQFDTPTWPTWK
+495 YALEVGTTTWVK
-509 SVAVVWGTATS
+509 VADVAGTATS
-520 TEVFGLDITKAI
+520 TEVFSLDITKAF
-532 AFKVASKN
+532 AFKVASRN
-540 AAGFSKLSNDGV
+540 IAGFSKLSNDGV

-568 AGTGT
+568 AGTG
-573 ASLTWQQAVQPEDAI
+573 AANLTWQHAVQPWDTI
-588 TKSFRPLT
+588 TKSYRPLT
-596 GYVVFVRQVGTVAWT
+596 GYVVFTRQVGTVAWT

-620 STTVTGLVAGRSYQF
+620 STTVTGLVAGKSYQF

-647 ISKPSNSVTL
+647 ISRASNSATV

>member
-9 QERLGRLCGIAPRER
+9 QERLGRWCGIAPRER
-24 RRRAAQR
+24 RRRSAQR

-60 PGGTILPIDTAAQFS
+60 PGGTIAPIDTAAQFS

-128 AGAYDSSIFHRAT
+128 TGAYDSSIFHRAT

-287 AFSLTATSSAPTIA
+287 AFGLTATSSAPTIA

-319 GSATITVTGTDL
+319 GTATITVTGTDL

-354 VTAITSAQAQAVA
+354 VTVITSAQAQAVA

-384 SNPGD
+384 TNPGD
-389 VPLTITGVTLPAG
+389 APLSITGVTLPAG

-417 SANLVVALD
+417 SANLIVALD
-426 TVALKAVSGSIAIAS
+426 TAAVRAVSGSIAVSS
-441 SASATPFSI
+441 SAAGSPFLI
-450 PVSGVVFGK
+450 PVTGVVFGR
-459 PELPTRVVSAWGNGT
+459 PAAPTAVISAWGNGT
-474 KIILSWTASVDN
+474 KAILSWTAAVDN
-486 GSPVTRSDV
+486 GSPVTTSAV
-495 YALQFDTPTWPTWK
+495 YALEVGTTTWVK
-509 SVAVVWGTATS
+509 VADVAGTATS
-520 TEVFGLDITKAI
+520 TEVFSLDITKAF
-532 AFKVASKN
+532 AFKVASRN
-540 AAGFSKLSNDGV
+540 IAGFSKLSNDGV

-568 AGTGT
+568 AGTG
-573 ASLTWQQAVQPEDAI
+573 AANLTWQHAVQPWDTI
-588 TKSFRPLT
+588 TKSYRPLT
-596 GYVVFVRQVGTVAWT
+596 GYVVFTRQVGTVAWT

-620 STTVTGLVAGRSYQF
+620 STTVTGLVAGKSYQF

-647 ISKPSNSVTL
+647 ISKPSNSATL

>member
-9 QERLGRLCGIAPRER
+9 QERLGRLCGIAPRDR
-24 RRRAAQR
+24 RTREAQR

-52 ALPDLIVA
+52 PLPDLIVA
-60 PGGTILPIDTAAQFS
+60 PGGTIAPIDTAAQFS
-75 VTGVTVQGTVVEMAT
+75 VTGVSAQGTVVEMAT

-156 GFTADAEGWG
+156 GFTADAQGWG
-166 NVATVAPINLEWAA
+166 TVATGSPINLEWAA
-180 NRPNAKGTISY
+180 NRPNAQGTISY
-191 ARTSDVNSAT
+191 ARTSDPNSAT

-212 SFDAVGNQYA
+212 SFDTVGNQYA

-238 AAFRRVNASAVTPA
+238 AALRRVNASAVTPA

-263 ITYENLPDRLV
+263 ITYQNLPDRLV
-274 TVLSAGV
+274 SVLSASV

-287 AFSLTATSSAPTIA
+287 TFGLTATSSAPTIA

-319 GSATITVTGTDL
+319 GTATITVTGTDL

-340 TVAVGVPGIAVADG
+340 TVAVGIPGIAVAEG
-354 VTAITSAQAQAVA
+354 VTAITSGQAQAVG
-367 LGAAALNAV
+367 LGAAAVGTV
-376 ATSKTFTI
+376 AESKTFTI

-389 VPLTITGVTLPAG
+389 VPLSITGVTLPAG
-402 VKLVEAAPTSVPAGG
+402 VTLVGAAPTSIPAGG

-426 TVALKAVSGSIAIAS
+426 TAAVRAVTGSIAIAS

-450 PVSGVVFGK
+450 PVAGVVFGK

-474 KIILSWTASVDN
+474 KIILSWTAAVNN
-486 GSPVTRSDV
+486 GSPVTASAV
-495 YALQFDTPTWPTWK
+495 YALQVGTTAWTK
-509 SVAVVWGTATS
+509 VADVAGTATS
-520 TEVFGLDITKAI
+520 TEVFGLDITQAF

-552 KYLMAPRTP
+552 KYLMAPITP
-561 EAIVAAA
+561 AAIVAAA
-568 AGTGT
+568 AGTG
-573 ASLTWQQAVQPEDAI
+573 AANLTWQHALQPEDKI

-596 GYVVFVRQVGTVAWT
+596 GYVVFYRQVGTATWT
-611 RYADIPVVT
+611 RSADIPVVT

-647 ISKPSNSVTL
+647 ISKPSNSATL

>member
-1 MHRENNGW
+1 MHREKNGW
-9 QERLGRLCGIAPRER
+9 QERLGRWCGIAPRER
-24 RRRAAQR
+24 RTRTSQR
-31 RPGLTAEALES
+31 RPGLAGEALES

-60 PGGTILPIDTAAQFS
+60 PGGTIAPIDTAAQFS

-166 NVATVAPINLEWAA
+166 NVATGSPINLEWAA
-180 NRPNAKGTISY
+180 NRPNAQGTISY
-191 ARTSDVNSAT
+191 ARTSDPNSAT

-212 SFDAVGNQYA
+212 SFDTVGNQYA

-263 ITYENLPDRLV
+263 ITYQNLPDRLV

-287 AFSLTATSSAPTIA
+287 TFGLTATSSAPTIA

-319 GSATITVTGTDL
+319 GTATITVTGTDL
-331 SGASVQDTF
+331 SGASIQDTF
-340 TVAVGVPGIAVADG
+340 TVAVGVPGITLADG

-367 LGAAALNAV
+367 LVAAAVGTV
-376 ATSKTFTI
+376 APSKTFTI
-384 SNPGD
+384 TNPGD
-389 VPLTITGVTLPAG
+389 VPLSITGVTLPAG
-402 VKLVEAAPTSVPAGG
+402 VTLVGAAPTSIPAGS

-426 TVALKAVSGSIAIAS
+426 TAAVRAVTGSIAITS

-450 PVSGVVFGK
+450 PVTGSVYGRPAAPTGVI
-459 PELPTRVVSAWGNGT
+459 SAWGNGT
-474 KIILSWTASVDN
+474 KAILSWTPAVDN
-486 GSPVTRSDV
+486 GSPVTTSAVYVLEVGTTTWTKVADV
-495 YALQFDTPTWPTWK
+495 A
-509 SVAVVWGTATS
+509 GTATS
-520 TEVFGLDITKAI
+520 TEVFGLDITKAF
-532 AFKVASKN
+532 AFKVASRN
-540 AAGFSKLSNDGV
+540 VAGFSKLSNDGV
-552 KYLMAPRTP
+552 KYLMAPITP
-561 EAIVAAA
+561 AAIVATA
-568 AGTGT
+568 AGQGS
-573 ASLTWQQAVQPEDAI
+573 ASLTWQHAVQPWDTI

-596 GYVVFVRQVGTVAWT
+596 GYVVFYRQVGTAAWT
-611 RYADIPVVT
+611 RSADIPVVT

-647 ISKPSNSVTL
+647 ISKPSNSATL

>member
-1 MHRENNGW
+1 MHREKNGW
-9 QERLGRLCGIAPRER
+9 QERLGRWCGIAPRER
-24 RRRAAQR
+24 RTRTSQR
-31 RPGLTAEALES
+31 RPGLAGEALES

-60 PGGTILPIDTAAQFS
+60 PGGTIAPIDTAAQFS

-166 NVATVAPINLEWAA
+166 NVATGSPINLEWAA
-180 NRPNAKGTISY
+180 NRPNAQGTISY
-191 ARTSDVNSAT
+191 ARTSDPNSAT

-238 AAFRRVNASAVTPA
+238 AALRRVNASAVTPA

-263 ITYENLPDRLV
+263 ITYQNLPDRLV

-287 AFSLTATSSAPTIA
+287 TFGLTATSSAPTIA

-319 GSATITVTGTDL
+319 GSSTITVTGTDL
-331 SGASVQDTF
+331 SGASIQDTF
-340 TVAVGVPGIAVADG
+340 TVAVGVPGITLADG

-367 LGAAALNAV
+367 LVAV
-376 ATSKTFTI
+376 AVGTVAPSKTFTI
-384 SNPGD
+384 TNPGD
-389 VPLTITGVTLPAG
+389 VPLSITGVTLPAG
-402 VKLVEAAPTSVPAGG
+402 VTLVGAAPTSIPAGS

-426 TVALKAVSGSIAIAS
+426 TAAVRAVTGSIAITS

-450 PVSGVVFGK
+450 PVTGTVYGRPAAPTGVI
-459 PELPTRVVSAWGNGT
+459 SAWGNGT
-474 KIILSWTASVDN
+474 KAILSWTPAVDN

-495 YALQFDTPTWPTWK
+495 YALLVGTTAWTK
-509 SVAVVWGTATS
+509 VADVAGTATS
-520 TEVFGLDITKAI
+520 AEVFGLDITKAF
-532 AFKVASKN
+532 AFKVASRN
-540 AAGFSKLSNDGV
+540 VAGFSKLSNDGV
-552 KYLMAPRTP
+552 KYLMAPITP
-561 EAIVAAA
+561 AAIVATA
-568 AGTGT
+568 AGQGS
-573 ASLTWQQAVQPEDAI
+573 ASLTWQHAVQPWDTI

-596 GYVVFVRQVGTVAWT
+596 GYVVFTRQVGTAAWT
-611 RYADIPVVT
+611 RSADIPVVT

-647 ISKPSNSVTL
+647 ISKPSNSATL

>member
-1 MHRENNGW
+1 MVMHRENNGW
-9 QERLGRLCGIAPRER
+9 QERLGRWCGIAPRER
-24 RRRAAQR
+24 RRRSAQR
-31 RPGLTAEALES
+31 RPGLAGEALES

-52 ALPDLIVA
+52 ALPDLVVA
-60 PGGTILPIDTAAQFS
+60 PGGTIAPIDTAAQFS

-128 AGAYDSSIFHRAT
+128 TGAYDSSIFHRAT

-238 AAFRRVNASAVTPA
+238 AALRRVNASAVTPA

-263 ITYENLPDRLV
+263 ITYQNLPERLV
-274 TVLSAGV
+274 TVLTAGV

-287 AFSLTATSSAPTIA
+287 AFGLTATSSAPTIA

-319 GSATITVTGTDL
+319 GTATITVTGTDL

-354 VTAITSAQAQAVA
+354 VTVITSAQAQAVA

-384 SNPGD
+384 TNPGD
-389 VPLTITGVTLPAG
+389 APLSITGVTLPAG

-417 SANLVVALD
+417 SANLIVALD
-426 TVALKAVSGSIAIAS
+426 TAAVRAVSGSIAVSS
-441 SASATPFSI
+441 SAAGSPFLI
-450 PVSGVVFGK
+450 PVTGVVFGR
-459 PELPTRVVSAWGNGT
+459 PAAPTAVISAWGNGT
-474 KIILSWTASVDN
+474 KAILSWTAAVDN
-486 GSPVTRSDV
+486 GSPVTTSAV
-495 YALQFDTPTWPTWK
+495 YALEVGTTTWVK
-509 SVAVVWGTATS
+509 VADVAGTATS
-520 TEVFGLDITKAI
+520 TEVFSLDITKAF
-532 AFKVASKN
+532 AFKVASRN
-540 AAGFSKLSNDGV
+540 IAGFSKLSNDGV

-568 AGTGT
+568 AGTG
-573 ASLTWQQAVQPEDAI
+573 AANLTWQHAVQPWDTI
-588 TKSFRPLT
+588 TKSYRPLT
-596 GYVVFVRQVGTVAWT
+596 GYVVFTRQVGTVAWT

-620 STTVTGLVAGRSYQF
+620 STTVTGLVAGKSYQF

-647 ISKPSNSVTL
+647 ISKPSNSATL

>member
-1 MHRENNGW
+1 MVMHRENNGW
-9 QERLGRLCGIAPRER
+9 QERLGRWCGIAPRER

-42 RHMMAIAVAG
+42 RHMMAITVAG
-52 ALPDLIVA
+52 ALPDLVVA
-60 PGGTILPIDTAAQFS
+60 PGGTIAPIDTAAQFS

-180 NRPNAKGTISY
+180 NRPNARGTISY

-238 AAFRRVNASAVTPA
+238 AALRRVNASAVTPA

-263 ITYENLPDRLV
+263 ITYQNLPDRLV

-287 AFSLTATSSAPTIA
+287 AFGLTATSSAPTIA

-340 TVAVGVPGIAVADG
+340 TVAVGIPGMGVADG
-354 VTAITSAQAQAVA
+354 VTVITSAQAQAVA
-367 LGAAALNAV
+367 LGAVALNA
-376 ATSKTFTI
+376 
-384 SNPGD
+384 
-389 VPLTITGVTLPAG
+389 
-402 VKLVEAAPTSVPAGG
+402 
-417 SANLVVALD
+417 
-426 TVALKAVSGSIAIAS
+426 
-441 SASATPFSI
+441 
-450 PVSGVVFGK
+450 
-459 PELPTRVVSAWGNGT
+459 
-474 KIILSWTASVDN
+474 
-486 GSPVTRSDV
+486 
-495 YALQFDTPTWPTWK
+495 
-509 SVAVVWGTATS
+509 
-520 TEVFGLDITKAI
+520 
-532 AFKVASKN
+532 
-540 AAGFSKLSNDGV
+540 
-552 KYLMAPRTP
+552 
-561 EAIVAAA
+561 
-568 AGTGT
+568 
-573 ASLTWQQAVQPEDAI
+573 
-588 TKSFRPLT
+588 
-596 GYVVFVRQVGTVAWT
+596 
-611 RYADIPVVT
+611 
-620 STTVTGLVAGRSYQF
+620 
-635 ALRAKSDSGGSL
+635 
-647 ISKPSNSVTL
+647 

>member
-1 MHRENNGW
+1 MHQEKNGW
-9 QERLGRLCGIAPRER
+9 QERLGRWCGIAPRER
-24 RRRAAQR
+24 RRRAVRA
-31 RPGLTAEALES
+31 RPVLVGEALES

-52 ALPDLIVA
+52 PLPDLIVA
-60 PGGTILPIDTAAQFS
+60 PGGAIAPIDTAAQFS

-166 NVATVAPINLEWAA
+166 NVATGSPINLEWAA
-180 NRPNAKGTISY
+180 NRPNAQGTISY
-191 ARTSDVNSAT
+191 ARTSDPNSAT

-212 SFDAVGNQYA
+212 SFDTVGNQYA

-263 ITYENLPDRLV
+263 ITYQNLPDRLV

-287 AFSLTATSSAPTIA
+287 TFGLTATSSAPTIA

-319 GSATITVTGTDL
+319 GTATITVTGTDL
-331 SGASVQDTF
+331 SGASIQDTF
-340 TVAVGVPGIAVADG
+340 TVAVGVPGITLADG

-367 LGAAALNAV
+367 LVAAAVGTV
-376 ATSKTFTI
+376 APSKTFTI
-384 SNPGD
+384 TNPGD
-389 VPLTITGVTLPAG
+389 VPLSITGVTLPAG
-402 VKLVEAAPTSVPAGG
+402 VTLVGAAPTSIPAGS

-426 TVALKAVSGSIAIAS
+426 TAAVRAVTGSIAITS

-450 PVSGVVFGK
+450 PVTGSVYGR
-459 PELPTRVVSAWGNGT
+459 PAAPTAVISAWGNGT
-474 KIILSWTASVDN
+474 KAILSWTAAVDN
-486 GSPVTRSDV
+486 GSPVTTSAVYVLEVGTTTWTKVADV
-495 YALQFDTPTWPTWK
+495 A
-509 SVAVVWGTATS
+509 GTATS
-520 TEVFGLDITKAI
+520 TEVFGLDITKSF
-532 AFKVASKN
+532 AFKVASRN
-540 AAGFSKLSNDGV
+540 VAGFSKLSNDGV
-552 KYLMAPRTP
+552 KYLMAPITP
-561 EAIVAAA
+561 AAIVATA
-568 AGTGT
+568 AGQGS
-573 ASLTWQQAVQPEDAI
+573 ASLAWQHAVQPWDTI

-596 GYVVFVRQVGTVAWT
+596 GYVVFTRQVGTVAWT
-611 RYADIPVVT
+611 RHADIPVVT

-647 ISKPSNSVTL
+647 ISKPSNSATL

>member
-1 MHRENNGW
+1 MHREKNGW
-9 QERLGRLCGIAPRER
+9 QERLGRWCGIAPRER
-24 RRRAAQR
+24 RTRTSQR
-31 RPGLTAEALES
+31 RPGLAGEALES

-60 PGGTILPIDTAAQFS
+60 PGGTIAPIDTAAQFS

-166 NVATVAPINLEWAA
+166 NVATGSPINLEWAA
-180 NRPNAKGTISY
+180 NRPNAQGTISY
-191 ARTSDVNSAT
+191 ARTSDPNSAT

-263 ITYENLPDRLV
+263 ITYQNLPDRLV

-287 AFSLTATSSAPTIA
+287 TFGLTATSSAPTIA

-319 GSATITVTGTDL
+319 GTATITVTGTDL
-331 SGASVQDTF
+331 SGASIQDTF
-340 TVAVGVPGIAVADG
+340 TVAVGVPGITLADG

-367 LGAAALNAV
+367 LVAAAVGTV
-376 ATSKTFTI
+376 APSKTFTI
-384 SNPGD
+384 TNSGD
-389 VPLTITGVTLPAG
+389 VPLSITGVTLPAG
-402 VKLVEAAPTSVPAGG
+402 VTLVGAAPTSIPAGS

-426 TVALKAVSGSIAIAS
+426 TAAVRAVTGSIAITS

-450 PVSGVVFGK
+450 PVTGSVYGRPAAPTGVI
-459 PELPTRVVSAWGNGT
+459 SAWGNGT
-474 KIILSWTASVDN
+474 KAILSWTAAVDN
-486 GSPVTRSDV
+486 GSPVTTSAVYVLEVGTTTWTKVADV
-495 YALQFDTPTWPTWK
+495 A
-509 SVAVVWGTATS
+509 GTATS
-520 TEVFGLDITKAI
+520 TEVFGLDITKSF
-532 AFKVASKN
+532 AFKVASRN
-540 AAGFSKLSNDGV
+540 VAGFSKLSNDGV
-552 KYLMAPRTP
+552 KYLMAPITP
-561 EAIVAAA
+561 AAIVATA
-568 AGTGT
+568 AGQGS
-573 ASLTWQQAVQPEDAI
+573 ASLTWQHAVQPWDTI

-596 GYVVFVRQVGTVAWT
+596 GYVVFTRQVGTVAWT
-611 RYADIPVVT
+611 RSADIPVVT

-647 ISKPSNSVTL
+647 ISKPSNSATL